1 MDSATNSNKGRG
13 PARKAQDIKLAWKEL
28 APDVTFGGKTLADL
42 EAAIAAF
49 DGRVD
54 ELEAAKK
61 AVSAAVMVKNQSLAD
76 LAELAVVIALGVRVH
91 EEYGRDCPLYR
102 AMGFVPKSEWA
113 SRTVR
118 RKSEATPE
126 SNEAAA

>member
-1 MDSATNSNKGRG
+1 MDTATTNTKGRG

-28 APDVTFGGKTLADL
+28 AADATFGGKTLADL

-49 DGRVD
+49 DGRMD
-54 ELEAAKK
+54 ELQAAKK

-91 EEYGRDCPLYR
+91 ENYGRDCPLYR
-102 AMGFVPKSEWA
+102 AMGFVPKSERA
-113 SRTVR
+113 SGTVR
-118 RKSEATPE
+118 KKQEPPAE
-126 SNEAAA
+126 NNEAAV